1 MSEAKFSDALIEF
14 LKTDASFPQ
23 FFPAK
28 LRGSIANLFLDVIRH
43 DNIREEN
50 LVVKK
55 IAENLSGKKSYRVVE
70 QTLILCMHDSLDEV
84 IEYAKNRV
92 LWDKLTPEDK
102 LLSRTSHAKMMHVR
116 VMRQEIDHQ
125 KAMIMQM

>member
-1 MSEAKFSDALIEF
+1 MSETKLSDALIEF

-23 FFPAK
+23 FFPSK

-43 DNIREEN
+43 DNIREPH

-55 IAENLSGKKSYRVVE
+55 IAENLSKKKSYRAVE
-70 QTLILCMHDSLDEV
+70 RTLILCMHDSLDEV
-84 IEYAKNRV
+84 VEYAKNRV
-92 LWDKLTPEDK
+92 LWDELTPEDR

-116 VMRQEIDHQ
+116 VMRQEIEHQ
-125 KAMIMQM
+125 KSIIMQ